1 MSDAFAVIKQKALRG
16 VFTLTFRRLLLKVID
31 TVGIIY
37 LARLLPQESFGVFA
51 IISFVVFTFLSFFS
65 DVGLGAALIQ
75 KEKIEEDDLKTTFT
89 VQQILVTVLLI
100 LAFFAA
106 APLSNFY
113 NLGTEGV
120 WLIRMLSLSL
130 FITSFKTIP
139 SILLERDLR
148 FELLVIPEVIETI
161 TYNAVAVVMA
171 TNGYGVWS
179 LVVAVVARTT
189 LGAIALSFIKPWPI
203 GYKLA
208 KKSVH
213 DLLHFGVPYQLNSVL
228 ALLKD
233 NLAPTVIALWYG
245 PAAVAYVNLAQNIS
259 SRPLE
264 LSTIVSRI
272 TFPTYSRIQGDT
284 TRLKSW
290 IEKSIHL
297 MATLYFPAII
307 GLLVTAQPLLL
318 YLYADKSD
326 KWLPA
331 LTTLIFFL
339 LSAVPVFITTT
350 YTNALYALGR
360 PKVVLRLMV
369 LYTVLTWA
377 IGLPLIRWVG
387 YSGIAI
393 TVAAITYITIPL
405 VIHEINKI
413 VKLETWEMIKRPL
426 IASLIMGVIT
436 YFGVTSYVTGLMT
449 LIFAIL
455 LAIALYCVLIYALD
469 REMLKAELGKVWR
482 SLRDSATIRSYDQ

>member
-1 MSDAFAVIKQKALRG
+1 MKDVFTTVKQKALRG

-75 KEKIEEDDLKTTFT
+75 KEKIEDDDIKTTFT
-89 VQQILVTVLLI
+89 VQQILVTILLVI
-100 LAFFAA
+100 AFFAA
-106 APLSNFY
+106 NPLASFY
-113 NLGTEGV
+113 NLGVEGV

-148 FELLVIPEVIETI
+148 FELLVIPEVIETV
-161 TYNAVAVVMA
+161 TYNVVAVVMA
-171 TNGYGVWS
+171 GSGYGVWS
-179 LVVAVVARTT
+179 LVVAVVARTL
-189 LGAIALSFIKPWPI
+189 LGAIALSIIKPWPI
-203 GYKLA
+203 GYRLA
-208 KKSVH
+208 KKSIH

-284 TRLKSW
+284 VRLKSW

-307 GLLVTAQPLLL
+307 GLLVTAEPILR

-339 LSAVPVFITTT
+339 LAAVPVFITTT

-377 IGLPLIRWVG
+377 IGVPLIRWVG

-393 TVAAITYITIPL
+393 TVSIITYLTIPL
-405 VIHEINKI
+405 VVHEINKL
-413 VKLETWEMIKRPL
+413 VRLDTWEMVKRPL
-426 IASLIMGVIT
+426 LASVIMGAAT
-436 YFGVTSYVTGLMT
+436 YLGVATFVSSLLT
-449 LIFAIL
+449 LV
-455 LAIALYCVLIYALD
+455 LAIILGGLLYCVLVYAID
-469 REMLKAELGKVWR
+469 HKMLKAELAKVWHT
-482 SLRDSATIRSYDQ
+482 LRH

>member
-1 MSDAFAVIKQKALRG
+1 MKDVFTTVKQKALRG

-75 KEKIEEDDLKTTFT
+75 KEKIEDDDLKTTFT
-89 VQQILVTVLLI
+89 VQQILVTILLVA
-100 LAFFAA
+100 AFFAA
-106 APLSNFY
+106 TPLASFY
-113 NLGTEGV
+113 NLGAEGI

-148 FELLVIPEVIETI
+148 FELLVIPEVIETV
-161 TYNAVAVVMA
+161 TYNVVAVVMA
-171 TNGYGVWS
+171 SSGYGVWS
-179 LVVAVVARTT
+179 LVVAVVARTL
-189 LGAIALSFIKPWPI
+189 LGAIALSIIKPWPI
-203 GYKLA
+203 GYRLA
-208 KKSVH
+208 KKSIH

-284 TRLKSW
+284 VRLKSW

-307 GLLVTAQPLLL
+307 GLLVTAEPILR

-339 LSAVPVFITTT
+339 LAAVPVFITTT

-377 IGLPLIRWVG
+377 IGVPLIRWVG

-393 TVAAITYITIPL
+393 TVSIITYLTIPL
-405 VIHEINKI
+405 VIHEINKL
-413 VKLETWEMIKRPL
+413 VSLDTWEMVKRPL
-426 IASLIMGVIT
+426 LASVIMGAAT
-436 YFGVTSYVTGLMT
+436 YLGVATFVSSLLT
-449 LIFAIL
+449 LV
-455 LAIALYCVLIYALD
+455 LAIILGGLLYCVLVYAID
-469 REMLKAELGKVWR
+469 HKMLKAELAKVWHT
-482 SLRDSATIRSYDQ
+482 LRH

>member
-1 MSDAFAVIKQKALRG
+1 MTDVFSAVKKKALKG

-75 KEKIEEDDLKTTFT
+75 KDKIEEDDLKTTFT
-89 VQQILVTVLLI
+89 VQQILVTILLI

-106 APLSNFY
+106 TPLSNFY
-113 NLGTEGV
+113 NLGSEGI

-139 SILLERDLR
+139 SIMLERDLR
-148 FELLVIPEVIETI
+148 FELLVIPEVIETVA
-161 TYNAVAVVMA
+161 YNAVAVIMA
-171 TNGYGVWS
+171 SSGYGVWS
-179 LVVAVVARTT
+179 LVVAVVVRTT

-208 KKSVH
+208 KQSIH

-284 TRLKSW
+284 VRLKSW

-405 VIHEINKI
+405 VVYEINKI

-426 IASLIMGVIT
+426 LASVIMGLIT
-436 YFGVTSYVTGLMT
+436 YLGVTSYVTGLFT
-449 LIFAIL
+449 LIVAIL
-455 LAIALYCVLIYALD
+455 LAIVLYCVLIYFFD
-469 REMLKAELGKVWR
+469 RVMLRAELEKVWHT
-482 SLRDSATIRSYDQ
+482 LKDSATIRSYDQ

>member
-1 MSDAFAVIKQKALRG
+1 MKDVFTTVKQKALRG

-75 KEKIEEDDLKTTFT
+75 KEKIEDDDIKTTFT
-89 VQQILVTVLLI
+89 VQQILVTILLVI
-100 LAFFAA
+100 AFFAA
-106 APLSNFY
+106 NPLASFY
-113 NLGTEGV
+113 NLGVEGV

-148 FELLVIPEVIETI
+148 FELLVIPEVIETV
-161 TYNAVAVVMA
+161 TYNVVAVVMA
-171 TNGYGVWS
+171 GSGYGVWS
-179 LVVAVVARTT
+179 LVVAVVARTL
-189 LGAIALSFIKPWPI
+189 LGAIALSIIKPWPI
-203 GYKLA
+203 GYRLA
-208 KKSVH
+208 KKSIH

-284 TRLKSW
+284 VRLKSW

-307 GLLVTAQPLLL
+307 GLLVTAEPILR

-339 LSAVPVFITTT
+339 LAAVPVFITTT

-377 IGLPLIRWVG
+377 IGVPLIRLVG

-393 TVAAITYITIPL
+393 TVSIITYLTIPL
-405 VIHEINKI
+405 VVHEINKL
-413 VKLETWEMIKRPL
+413 VRLDTWEMVKRPL
-426 IASLIMGVIT
+426 LASVIMGAAT
-436 YFGVTSYVTGLMT
+436 YLGVATFVSSLLT
-449 LIFAIL
+449 LV
-455 LAIALYCVLIYALD
+455 LAIILGGLLYCVLVYALD
-469 REMLKAELGKVWR
+469 HKMLKAELAKVWHT
-482 SLRDSATIRSYDQ
+482 LRH

>member
-1 MSDAFAVIKQKALRG
+1 MTDVLQAVKQKALRG

-37 LARLLPQESFGVFA
+37 LARMLSQESFGIFA

-75 KEKIEEDDLKTTFT
+75 KNKIRTEDLQTTFT
-89 VQQILVTVLLI
+89 VQQILVTILLVI
-100 LAFFAA
+100 AWFAA
-106 APLSNFY
+106 IPLSNFY
-113 NLGTEGV
+113 QLGEQGI
-120 WLIRMLSLSL
+120 WLIRMLSVSL

-139 SILLERDLR
+139 SIMLERDLR

-161 TYNAVAVVMA
+161 AYNTIAVIMA
-171 TNGYGVWS
+171 SMGYGVWS
-179 LVVAVVARTT
+179 LVIAVVCRTV
-189 LGAIALSFIKPWPI
+189 LGAIALSFVKPWPI
-203 GYKLA
+203 GYKLDKA
-208 KKSVH
+208 SIH

-233 NLAPTVIALWYG
+233 NLAPTLIAVWYG

-284 TRLKSW
+284 IRLKSW

-297 MATLYFPAII
+297 MAVLYFPAII
-307 GLLVTAQPLLL
+307 GLLVTVQPILL

-331 LTTLIFFL
+331 ATTLIFFL
-339 LSAVPVFITTT
+339 LAAVPVFITTT

-360 PKVVLRLMV
+360 PKVVLKLMV
-369 LYTVLTWA
+369 LYTTLTWLL
-377 IGLPLIRWVG
+377 GVPLIRWFG
-387 YSGIAI
+387 YVGIAQ
-393 TVAAITYITIPL
+393 TVAIITYLTIPL
-405 VIHEINKI
+405 VIREINKI
-413 VKLETWEMIKRPL
+413 VRLDTWEMIKRPL
-426 IASLIMGVIT
+426 VSSLIMGILA
-436 YFGVTSYVTGLMT
+436 YFGVTLFVTSLMT
-449 LIFAIL
+449 LILLILVSAIIYGL
-455 LAIALYCVLIYALD
+455 LIYLLD
-469 REMLKAELGKVWR
+469 RRMLQPEIIKVWHT
-482 SLRDSATIRSYDQ
+482 LIH

>member
-1 MSDAFAVIKQKALRG
+1 MKDVFTTVKQKALRG

-75 KEKIEEDDLKTTFT
+75 KEKIEDDDIKTTFT
-89 VQQILVTVLLI
+89 VQQILVTILLVI
-100 LAFFAA
+100 AFFAA
-106 APLSNFY
+106 NPLASFY
-113 NLGTEGV
+113 NLGVEGV

-148 FELLVIPEVIETI
+148 FELLVIPEVIETV
-161 TYNAVAVVMA
+161 TYNVVAVVMA
-171 TNGYGVWS
+171 SSGYGVWS
-179 LVVAVVARTT
+179 LVVAVVARTL
-189 LGAIALSFIKPWPI
+189 LGAIALSIIKPWPI
-203 GYKLA
+203 GYRLA
-208 KKSVH
+208 KKSIH

-284 TRLKSW
+284 VRLKSW

-307 GLLVTAQPLLL
+307 GLLVTAEPILR

-339 LSAVPVFITTT
+339 LAAVPVFITTT

-377 IGLPLIRWVG
+377 IGVPLIRWVG

-393 TVAAITYITIPL
+393 TVSIITYLTIPL
-405 VIHEINKI
+405 VVHEINKL
-413 VKLETWEMIKRPL
+413 VRLDTWEMVKRPL
-426 IASLIMGVIT
+426 LASVIMGAAT
-436 YFGVTSYVTGLMT
+436 YLGVATFVSSLLT
-449 LIFAIL
+449 LV
-455 LAIALYCVLIYALD
+455 LAIILGGLLYCVLVYALD
-469 REMLKAELGKVWR
+469 HKMLKAELAKVWHT
-482 SLRDSATIRSYDQ
+482 LRH

>member
-1 MSDAFAVIKQKALRG
+1 MSDVFDLVKKKALKG

-51 IISFVVFTFLSFFS
+51 IINFVVFTFLSFFS

-75 KEKIEEDDLKTTFT
+75 KEIIEEDDLKTTFT

-113 NLGTEGV
+113 NLGSEGV

-139 SILLERDLR
+139 SIMLERDLR
-148 FELLVIPEVIETI
+148 FELLVIPEVIETVA
-161 TYNAVAVVMA
+161 YNAVAVIMA
-171 TNGYGVWS
+171 YSGYGVWS
-179 LVVAVVARTT
+179 LVVAVVIRTA
-189 LGAIALSFIKPWPI
+189 LGAITLSFIKPWPI

-208 KKSVH
+208 KKSIH

-297 MATLYFPAII
+297 MAVLYFPAII
-307 GLLVTAQPLLL
+307 GLLVTAEPLLQ

-339 LSAVPVFITTT
+339 LSAIPVFITTT

-360 PKVVLRLMV
+360 PKVVLKLMV
-369 LYTVLTWA
+369 LYTVLTWG

-393 TVAAITYITIPL
+393 TVASITYITLPL
-405 VIHEINKI
+405 VIREINKI
-413 VKLETWEMIKRPL
+413 VSLDTWSMVKRPL
-426 IASLIMGVIT
+426 LSSLFMGTIT
-436 YFGVTSYVTGLMT
+436 YFGVTTYVSDLVT
-449 LIFAIL
+449 LIAAIL
-455 LAIALYCVLIYALD
+455 LAIVLYCVLIYFFD
-469 REMLKAELGKVWR
+469 RAMLRGELEKVWR
-482 SLRDSATIRSYDQ
+482 TLRDSATIRSYDQ

>member
-1 MSDAFAVIKQKALRG
+1 MKDVFTTVKQKALRG
-16 VFTLTFRRLLLKVID
+16 VFTLTFRRLLLKLID

-75 KEKIEEDDLKTTFT
+75 KDKIEDDDLKTTFT
-89 VQQILVTVLLI
+89 VQQILVTVLLVV
-100 LAFFAA
+100 AFFAA
-106 APLSNFY
+106 TPLASFY
-113 NLGTEGV
+113 NLGNEGI

-148 FELLVIPEVIETI
+148 FELLVIPEVIETV
-161 TYNAVAVVMA
+161 TYNVVAVVMA
-171 TNGYGVWS
+171 SSGYGVWS
-179 LVVAVVARTT
+179 LVVAVVART
-189 LGAIALSFIKPWPI
+189 LFGAIALSFIKPWPI
-203 GYKLA
+203 GYRLA
-208 KKSVH
+208 KKSIH

-284 TRLKSW
+284 VRLKSW

-307 GLLVTAQPLLL
+307 GLLVTAEPILR

-339 LSAVPVFITTT
+339 LAAVPVFITTT

-369 LYTVLTWA
+369 LYTILTW
-377 IGLPLIRWVG
+377 GLGVPLIRLVG

-393 TVAAITYITIPL
+393 TVAIITYLTIPL
-405 VIHEINKI
+405 VVHEINKL
-413 VKLETWEMIKRPL
+413 VRLHTWEMVKRPL
-426 IASLIMGVIT
+426 LASLIMGGAT
-436 YFGVTSYVTGLMT
+436 YLGVTTFVSSLLT
-449 LIFAIL
+449 LVIAIL
-455 LAIALYCVLIYALD
+455 LGGLLYCVLVYALD
-469 REMLKAELGKVWR
+469 HKMLKAELVKVWHT
-482 SLRDSATIRSYDQ
+482 LRH